1 MFCCTLKA
9 DIEHQHQHKSNVWP
23 KAIITHIF
31 NHLSHLT
38 SESSRSLEL
47 TILKPVLLHPSG
59 SGSSNVTNSGEVGG
73 RRSMVAFAEVE
84 EANKTSRVVNKVLVS
99 RVTLLAT

>member
-1 MFCCTLKA
+1 MYA
-9 DIEHQHQHKSNVWP
+9 EIESHNNHDKSNAWP

-31 NHLSHLT
+31 THLT

-47 TILKPVLLHPSG
+47 TILKPVLVHPSG

-84 EANKTSRVVNKVLVS
+84 EANKTSRMVNRVLVS
-99 RVTLLAT
+99 RVTLLAAW